1 MTTAAII
8 ALGSLITLT
17 GWQYGKSKGLQ
28 GHELRNAYD
37 NYQNAIK
44 NNNLSS
50 LDTKDLIEQLW
61 TGGYLSTSEYKNA
74 LNSLD
79 SLEHI
84 AKDKT
89 DAATVFNTAFT
100 SKDTFNAATNLYNL
114 IAQKAPLLDA
124 STRGSYTD
132 LVNAA
137 TNSFY
142 EGLPEISNAPTPGY
156 LDTNFQGEQ
165 LQVTDPKL
173 WTGQE
178 LADLHNINYDT
189 NHYYDLIKQGTQAN
203 LKLGEFTNAQLDA
216 LTNSTTTTEAND
228 YLNSIRN
235 SKSEA
240 INNGITSGAR
250 AASEVLAN
258 ANAVAARAQTYADAA
273 NTKADNMKNLIEAD
287 AKANLAAREYFD
299 SIARSL
305 STDSANLYY
314 SDVDRYG
321 QEILSNAELYTA
333 DQNLRGARLEANA
346 DMYANM
352 LTANSQ
358 INNVRNS
365 VNAESDEL
373 AWLFN
378 NALTARPNLSER
390 ERINAAYNAVND
402 YIFRTY
408 NNGTNRFDYIKNA
421 LNNQ

>member
-1 MTTAAII
+1 MTIGAIVLAGLAA
-8 ALGSLITLT
+8 LYGSVKGQHAGNLT
-17 GWQYGKSKGLQ
+17 Q
-28 GHELRNAYD
+28 AYR
-37 NYQNAIK
+37 NYQAAVE

-50 LDTKDLIEQLW
+50 LDTRDIIEQLW
-61 TGGYLSTSEYKNA
+61 TSGNITASEYKDA

-79 SLEHI
+79 SLEKLASNGANSVDNI
-84 AKDKT
+84 FKGLT
-89 DAATVFNTAFT
+89 T
-100 SKDTFNAATNLYNL
+100 SKKTYQQATDLYNL
-114 IAQKAPLLDA
+114 ISKKAWLLDA
-124 STRGSYTD
+124 STRKSYED

-142 EGLPEISNAPTPGY
+142 EGVPTVSDAPTPGY

-235 SKSEA
+235 YKSKA

-299 SIARSL
+299 SIAQSL

-314 SDVDRYG
+314 SDIDRYG
-321 QEILSNAELYTA
+321 QELLSNAELYTA

-365 VNAESDEL
+365 VNAEADEL

-421 LNNQ
+421 LNTQ

>member
-1 MTTAAII
+1 MVIGAIVLAGLSALYGSVKGQSAANLTKAYRNYQAAI
-8 ALGSLITLT
+8 
-17 GWQYGKSKGLQ
+17 
-28 GHELRNAYD
+28 D
-37 NYQNAIK
+37 
-44 NNNLSS
+44 NNNLSA
-50 LDTKDLIEQLW
+50 LDTRDIIEQLW
-61 TGGYLSTSEYKNA
+61 TSGNLTPSEYKDA

-79 SLEHI
+79 NLEKLAPDSTGSI
-84 AKDKT
+84 DNIFKGLT
-89 DAATVFNTAFT
+89 T
-100 SKDTFNAATNLYNL
+100 SKKTYQQAINLYDL
-114 IAQKAPLLDA
+114 ISKKAWVLDA
-124 STRGSYTD
+124 STRGSYED

-142 EGLPEISNAPTPGY
+142 EGAPTVSDAPTPGY

-178 LADLHNINYDT
+178 LADLHNINYDI

-203 LKLGEFTNAQLDA
+203 LKLGEFNNAQLDT

-287 AKANLAAREYFD
+287 AKANLSAREYFD
-299 SIARSL
+299 SIAQSL

-352 LTANSQ
+352 LSANAQ

-365 VNAESDEL
+365 INAESDEL

-408 NNGTNRFDYIKNA
+408 NNGTNRFDYIKTA

>member
-1 MTTAAII
+1 MVIGAIVLAGLSALYGSVKGQSAANLTKAYRNYQAAI
-8 ALGSLITLT
+8 
-17 GWQYGKSKGLQ
+17 
-28 GHELRNAYD
+28 D
-37 NYQNAIK
+37 
-44 NNNLSS
+44 NNNLSA
-50 LDTKDLIEQLW
+50 LDTRDIIEQLW
-61 TGGYLSTSEYKNA
+61 TSGNLTPSEYKDA

-79 SLEHI
+79 NLEKLAPDSTGSI
-84 AKDKT
+84 DNIFKGLT
-89 DAATVFNTAFT
+89 T
-100 SKDTFNAATNLYNL
+100 SKKTYQQAINLYDL
-114 IAQKAPLLDA
+114 ISKKAWVLDA
-124 STRGSYTD
+124 STRGSYED

-142 EGLPEISNAPTPGY
+142 EGVPTVRDAPTPGY

-178 LADLHNINYDT
+178 LADLHNINYDI

-203 LKLGEFTNAQLDA
+203 LKLGEFNNAQLDT

-287 AKANLAAREYFD
+287 AKANLSARKYFD
-299 SIARSL
+299 SIAQSL

-352 LTANSQ
+352 LSANAQ

-365 VNAESDEL
+365 INAESDEL

>member
-1 MTTAAII
+1 MVIGAIVLAGLSALYGSVKGQSAANLTKAYRNYQAAI
-8 ALGSLITLT
+8 
-17 GWQYGKSKGLQ
+17 
-28 GHELRNAYD
+28 D
-37 NYQNAIK
+37 
-44 NNNLSS
+44 NNNLSA
-50 LDTKDLIEQLW
+50 LDTRDIIEQLW
-61 TGGYLSTSEYKNA
+61 TSGNLTPSEYKDA

-79 SLEHI
+79 NLEKLAPDSTGSI
-84 AKDKT
+84 DNIFKGLT
-89 DAATVFNTAFT
+89 T
-100 SKDTFNAATNLYNL
+100 SKKTYQQAINLYDL
-114 IAQKAPLLDA
+114 ISKKAWVLDA
-124 STRGSYTD
+124 STRGSYED

-142 EGLPEISNAPTPGY
+142 EGVPTVSDAPTPGY

-178 LADLHNINYDT
+178 LADLHNINYDI

-203 LKLGEFTNAQLDA
+203 LKLGEFNNAQLDT

-287 AKANLAAREYFD
+287 AKANLSARKYFD
-299 SIARSL
+299 SIAQSL

-352 LTANSQ
+352 LSANTQ

-365 VNAESDEL
+365 INAESDEL

>member
-1 MTTAAII
+1 MLTGALI
-8 ALGSLITLT
+8 ALGVL
-17 GWQYGKSKGLQ
+17 GLGYSGYKKAQ
-28 GHELRNAYD
+28 TADLKDAYT
-37 NYQNAIK
+37 NYKNVIQ
-44 NNNLSS
+44 NNNLGA
-50 LDTKDLIEQLW
+50 LDTRDLIEQLW
-61 TGGYLSTSEYKNA
+61 TSGNITASEYKDA
-74 LNSLD
+74 LNSLN
-79 SLEHI
+79 SLEKI
-84 AKDKT
+84 ANSNSTDLDTIFNRLTTSSKT
-89 DAATVFNTAFT
+89 YNQAM
-100 SKDTFNAATNLYNL
+100 NLYDL
-114 IAQKAPLLDA
+114 ISRKASTLDT
-124 STRGSYTD
+124 STRGSYED

-142 EGLPEISNAPTPGY
+142 EGLPEIGNAPTPGY

-216 LTNSTTTTEAND
+216 LINSTTTTEAND

-299 SIARSL
+299 SIAQSL

>member
-1 MTTAAII
+1 MAIGAIVLAGLAALYGSVKGQHTADLTQAYRNYQAAI
-8 ALGSLITLT
+8 
-17 GWQYGKSKGLQ
+17 
-28 GHELRNAYD
+28 E
-37 NYQNAIK
+37 

-50 LDTKDLIEQLW
+50 LDTRNIIEQLW
-61 TGGYLSTSEYKNA
+61 TSGNITASEYKDA

-79 SLEHI
+79 SLEKLASNGANSI
-84 AKDKT
+84 DNIFKGLT
-89 DAATVFNTAFT
+89 T
-100 SKDTFNAATNLYNL
+100 SKKTYQQATDLYNL
-114 IAQKAPLLDA
+114 ISKKAWLLDA
-124 STRGSYTD
+124 STRKSYED

-142 EGLPEISNAPTPGY
+142 EGVPTVSDAPTPGY

-235 SKSEA
+235 YKSEA

-299 SIARSL
+299 SIAQSL

-314 SDVDRYG
+314 SDIDRYG

-365 VNAESDEL
+365 VNAEADEL

-378 NALTARPNLSER
+378 NALTSRSNLSER

-408 NNGTNRFDYIKNA
+408 NNGTNRFDYIKTA